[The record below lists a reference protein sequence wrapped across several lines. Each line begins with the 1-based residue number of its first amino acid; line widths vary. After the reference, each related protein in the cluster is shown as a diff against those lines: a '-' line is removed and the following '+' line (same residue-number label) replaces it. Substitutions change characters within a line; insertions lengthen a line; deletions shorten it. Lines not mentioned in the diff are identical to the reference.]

1 MASVLVLADGGVGTQ
16 SDTDVF
22 ARIASML
29 VVLILVGAFAF
40 VVIGLRRLL
49 GLEKKGPG
57 AGGGGRFPGVSG
69 SLGGADEAEP
79 ERRGS
84 EGGRSPT
91 LQARRAAPESFL
103 GTISAEGA

>member
-1 MASVLVLADGGVGTQ
+1 MASVLVLADGGVGAQ

-29 VVLILVGAFAF
+29 VVLIVVGAFAF

-49 GLEKKGPG
+49 GWEGPG
-57 AGGGGRFPGVSG
+57 AGGGGRSPGMSE

-91 LQARRAAPESFL
+91 LQARRAAPESFS